1 MQAKVA
7 PRSEIL
13 IATRVV
19 YLAAGTGMA
28 AWAPIV
34 PFAKSNT
41 ATNAVE
47 FGFLLLCL
55 GAGSIL
61 SMPLTGLFATRY
73 GCKPVIL
80 LAGGSLCLVLP
91 LLSLAGTPAALAIL
105 LFVFGASLG
114 TVDVAM
120 NIQGVMVEKAGDQ
133 PLMSGFNAMFSLG
146 GIVGA
151 GGVTLSLVAGLPVVA
166 ACSAMSTCLAT
177 MFLVSSSGLLGRP
190 AATEKGDQQHVWP
203 KGMVL
208 LIGLFCFGLF
218 LCEGAVLDWS
228 AIYLTEVRGLPSGL
242 GGMGYAVFSGCM
254 MAGRFA
260 GDRAV
265 QVYGDASVLIG
276 GSMLAA
282 LGYVATVL
290 APSSSIAVAGFGLVG
305 LGLSNMV
312 PILFRAAGKQA
323 ESQPGPAIAAVST
336 LGYAGILVGPALIGM
351 VSSLADFEV
360 VFTSMAIVVVII
372 AFLSA
377 RLFRTG

>member
-1 MQAKVA
+1 
-7 PRSEIL
+7 
-13 IATRVV
+13 
-19 YLAAGTGMA
+19 
-28 AWAPIV
+28 
-34 PFAKSNT
+34 
-41 ATNAVE
+41 
-47 FGFLLLCL
+47 
-55 GAGSIL
+55 
-61 SMPLTGLFATRY
+61 
-73 GCKPVIL
+73 
-80 LAGGSLCLVLP
+80 
-91 LLSLAGTPAALAIL
+91 
-105 LFVFGASLG
+105 
-114 TVDVAM
+114 
-120 NIQGVMVEKAGDQ
+120 
-133 PLMSGFNAMFSLG
+133 
-146 GIVGA
+146 
-151 GGVTLSLVAGLPVVA
+151 
-166 ACSAMSTCLAT
+166 
-177 MFLVSSSGLLGRP
+177 
-190 AATEKGDQQHVWP
+190 
-203 KGMVL
+203 
-208 LIGLFCFGLF
+208 
-218 LCEGAVLDWS
+218 
-228 AIYLTEVRGLPSGL
+228 
-242 GGMGYAVFSGCM
+242 M